1 VEDGAERFEDLTLD
15 AFISRLATAAPVPGG
30 GSAAAVAASIAA
42 GLVAMVAALTEGR
55 ERYAGHAPLAAH
67 WIGAG
72 RELAHRC
79 LRLADDDAAA
89 YGRFAAA
96 MKMPRDSDE
105 EREERAEALRAAARV
120 AAEVPLR
127 CVETCVEIV
136 RGSEALA
143 GRSNVNAASD
153 LVVAALLAEAAARG
167 AAVNVLVNLPALGDD
182 QLAGEFS
189 ARVDDRLAEVER
201 LAVATRETVRR
212 GDTRAPVSGPA

>member
-15 AFISRLATAAPVPGG
+15 AFISKLATASPVPGG
-30 GSAAAVAASIAA
+30 GSAAAVAGSIAA

-55 ERYAGHAPLAAH
+55 ERYAEHAPLAAH

-72 RELAHRC
+72 RTLAHRF
-79 LRLADDDAAA
+79 LRLADDDADA

-96 MKMPRDSDE
+96 MKLPRETDE
-105 EREERAEALRAAARV
+105 DRAARKEALQAAARV

-127 CVETCVEIV
+127 CLETCVEIV
-136 RGSEALA
+136 LGSESLA

-153 LVVAALLAEAAARG
+153 LVVASLLAEAAARS
-167 AAVNVLVNLPALGDD
+167 AAANVLVNLPSLGDD
-182 QLAGEFS
+182 ASARELA

-201 LAVATRETVRR
+201 LAVATREVVRR
-212 GDTRAPVSGPA
+212 GDIRAPVADLG